1 MFFREAFQ
9 TAVLSRKA
17 TGSLTRLLGPV
28 CARAL
33 YLAPIL
39 APVLILVLTQGCA
52 LTPAD
57 VDQAATTTPP
67 RQARPSISAVNQ
79 ADALYSQG
87 QFELARESFH
97 QLTEQYPGNAFFWF
111 RLGNCEAQLAQY
123 PQALQAFQQAIALDP
138 TDGRFS
144 YNLAFVYG
152 ALARDSFAKAQT
164 QLPGTSALGREASQN
179 RRLIEAAVGPVS
191 STRSTP

>member
-1 MFFREAFQ
+1 MLFREAFQ
-9 TAVLSRKA
+9 RAGSPRKA
-17 TGSLTRLLGPV
+17 TSSLTRLQGPA
-28 CARAL
+28 CALAL
-33 YLAPIL
+33 YP
-39 APVLILVLTQGCA
+39 APVLVLVLVLTQGCA
-52 LTPAD
+52 LTPAE
-57 VDQAATTTPP
+57 VDQAATTIPP
-67 RQARPSISAVNQ
+67 RRAQPSISAVNR
-79 ADALYSQG
+79 AEALYSQE

-152 ALARDSFAKAQT
+152 ALARDSFAKAQA
-164 QLPGTSALGREASQN
+164 QLPATSALVREASQN
-179 RRLIEAAVGPVS
+179 RRLIEAAVGPAS
-191 STRSTP
+191 STRPAP